1 MGNFVTKTKKR
12 VAKLQ
17 RSASGGSHRLTS
29 SGRRSRMKRGKSLHG
44 LGGGQHPRLVK
55 NHQSSQGQKSS
66 SHSTSRGSSRRSS
79 STAAGTAA
87 GGPAG
92 SRKLKNADAD
102 NSDNGDNPRLLKF
115 LSEVFVATSI
125 YLWKNPEMFE
135 NAAWTQKKKH
145 LVVF

>member
-1 MGNFVTKTKKR
+1 M
-12 VAKLQ
+12 AKLQ

-44 LGGGQHPRLVK
+44 LGGGPHQRLVK
-55 NHQSSQGQKSS
+55 SHQGSQGQKSS

-87 GGPAG
+87 AGGPAG
-92 SRKLKNADAD
+92 SRKLKNDAE

-125 YLWKNPEMFE
+125 YL
-135 NAAWTQKKKH
+135 
-145 LVVF
+145 